1 MQLKEYWAFVMSN
14 DGHAINLIGL
24 HCETEEH
31 AMERARQLMT
41 DTPVELWD
49 GPRRV
54 ARFNPMHGSS
64 SGE

>member
-31 AMERARQLMT
+31 AMERDDRE
-41 DTPVELWD
+41 VEAFIANHPNPLTREELL
-49 GPRRV
+49 RRLDH
-54 ARFNPMHGSS
+54 R
-64 SGE
+64 